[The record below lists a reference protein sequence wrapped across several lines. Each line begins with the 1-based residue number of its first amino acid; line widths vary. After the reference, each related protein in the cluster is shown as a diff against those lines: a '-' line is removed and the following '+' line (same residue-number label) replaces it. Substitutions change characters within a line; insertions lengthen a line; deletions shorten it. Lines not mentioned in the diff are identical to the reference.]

1 MQSWAAWASTH
12 DADDVIL
19 PAVGGGAK
27 KKLVNYTVLQRVGG
41 GSYGQVYKVQ
51 LESGMVCALKVRS
64 KSEERATWPIAG
76 LRELPVLRKVVH
88 PNIAKLLS
96 VRETTFDIQFML
108 PLYDFDLRQYI
119 RRCPLT
125 ESVARKLSGDVCQA
139 VCFIHAKSILH
150 RDIKPANILVQR
162 QPLAA
167 ILSDFGCSVSLS
179 SPPSRRMTP
188 DMCTLWYRAP
198 EIMLTH
204 SQYSFPSDVWSLG
217 VSCIEMEHGECPFTE
232 SSEVRMMRVI
242 LTTLVVPD
250 DDRFRDLCTK
260 LAVGSGGSNS
270 RPITANVLGQ
280 RFGERFS
287 AFVKRAV
294 CVLASTRSRA
304 AQLCMD
310 PWLT

>member
-27 KKLVNYTVLQRVGG
+27 KKLVNYTVVQRVGG

-51 LESGMVCALKVRS
+51 LESGMVCALKVMS

-76 LRELPVLRKVVH
+76 LRELAVIRKVVH
-88 PNIAKLLS
+88 PNIVKLLS
-96 VRETTFDIQFML
+96 VRETQFDIQLML

-179 SPPSRRMTP
+179 SPPSSTITP

-217 VSCIEMEHGECPFTE
+217 VSCIEMEHGK
-232 SSEVRMMRVI
+232 
-242 LTTLVVPD
+242 
-250 DDRFRDLCTK
+250 FRSPNRRK
-260 LAVGSGGSNS
+260 
-270 RPITANVLGQ
+270 
-280 RFGERFS
+280 
-287 AFVKRAV
+287 
-294 CVLASTRSRA
+294 ST
-304 AQLCMD
+304 
-310 PWLT
+310 

>member
-1 MQSWAAWASTH
+1 
-12 DADDVIL
+12 
-19 PAVGGGAK
+19 
-27 KKLVNYTVLQRVGG
+27 
-41 GSYGQVYKVQ
+41 
-51 LESGMVCALKVRS
+51 
-64 KSEERATWPIAG
+64 
-76 LRELPVLRKVVH
+76 
-88 PNIAKLLS
+88 
-96 VRETTFDIQFML
+96 ML

-150 RDIKPANILVQR
+150 RDIKPTNILVQR

-179 SPPSRRMTP
+179 SPPSSTITP
-188 DMCTLWYRAP
+188 DMCTFWYRAP

-232 SSEVRMMRVI
+232 SSEVRLMRVI
-242 LTTLVVPD
+242 LTTLGVPD
-250 DDRFRDLCTK
+250 DHRRLDLCTK
-260 LAVGSGGSNS
+260 LAVGSVGSS
-270 RPITANVLGQ
+270 RPITAQVWGH
-280 RFGERFS
+280 RFGEHFS

-294 CVLASTRSRA
+294 CVLASRRARA
-304 AQLCMD
+304 AQLCIGA
-310 PWLT
+310 WLA